1 MAFAE
6 VSDLEARWRTLS
18 ESEAEQAETLL
29 ADASAMLSRLVTV
42 DSSDAAQ
49 AELLKIVTCDMVK
62 RSMASSEAIGVDQ
75 FSITA
80 GPYSQTQHFAAPS
93 GDLYLTKLEKRLL
106 GITSSYIGSIR
117 PKIGDSDD

>member
-29 ADASAMLSRLVTV
+29 ADASAMLSRLAVV
-42 DSSDAAQ
+42 DSSDSAQ

-80 GPYSQTQHFAAPS
+80 GPYSQTQHFAATS

-106 GITSSYIGSIR
+106 GITSSYIGSIP